1 MIPLSKELQY
11 QRTQELSLFIDHD
24 FQMGQRKMNWFKVMW
39 KKYREGTFDPVKAE
53 IGFGHLTTEA
63 ARKYN
68 SQHDPEY
75 HISTS
80 VRKVTNKGLV
90 AEFIVAAKNKE
101 YDFMR

>member
-1 MIPLSKELQY
+1 MTPQSKELQY
-11 QRTQELSLFIDHD
+11 QRMQELALFIDND
-24 FQMGQRKMNWFKVMW
+24 FPMYQRKVNWFKVMW
-39 KKYREGTFDPVKAE
+39 KKYQAGVFDPVKAE

-68 SQHDPEY
+68 NQNSPEY

-80 VRKVTNKGLV
+80 VRKVVNKELV
-90 AEFIVAAKNKE
+90 SEFIVAAKNRE